1 MQPDA
6 TAGPHGHAQVD
17 HLLEQDERLGGA
29 HPATALTP
37 RGDEPVRTGRHRRL
51 GLRPRRDL
59 GQHLPRPRCDPRAH
73 RCAQPVGDGLRRGHR
88 IGPEG
93 RDGRNDHH
101 RLDGPSQIRG
111 NTGHRLGD
119 HERPGAEPE
128 RFGGP
133 PGHVSHQRAEPDG
146 FSHVEQAPTTGPTG
160 SGDEPWVGTAAWIG
174 GHHERGGCERIER
187 ARFVHGSP
195 VDAGRGRPATP
206 RPGNETCVTPMLPL
220 GRWVLSTGW

>member
-1 MQPDA
+1 MMTVSQFA
-6 TAGPHGHAQVD
+6 TELKMPAPA
-17 HLLEQDERLGGA
+17 LLEQLAKAGVSSGHGE
-29 HPATALTP
+29 
-37 RGDEPVRTGRHRRL
+37 
-51 GLRPRRDL
+51 
-59 GQHLPRPRCDPRAH
+59 GQLSSSHEVIEDR
-73 RCAQPVGDGLRRGHR
+73 QPVVVVEMAVD
-88 IGPEG
+88 
-93 RDGRNDHH
+93 DHDADQ
-101 RLDGPSQIRG
+101 R